1 MQKNIVLIG
10 MPAAGKSTVG
20 VLLAKSMGMPFV
32 DTDLVVQA
40 STGRLLQ
47 EILQT
52 DGVTAFLQ
60 KEQEIIGACTWTG
73 TVIATGGSMVY
84 SEKVM
89 RNFCEN
95 SVVVY
100 LRLDLPTILTRLT
113 NISTRGIVVE
123 KGQDMVQLYAQRQPL
138 YERYAHVTIDCQ
150 DKNAEQIIAEIM
162 QAC

>member
-52 DGVTAFLQ
+52 DGVAAFL
-60 KEQEIIGACTWTG
+60 KI
-73 TVIATGGSMVY
+73 
-84 SEKVM
+84 
-89 RNFCEN
+89 
-95 SVVVY
+95 
-100 LRLDLPTILTRLT
+100 
-113 NISTRGIVVE
+113 
-123 KGQDMVQLYAQRQPL
+123 
-138 YERYAHVTIDCQ
+138 
-150 DKNAEQIIAEIM
+150 
-162 QAC
+162 